1 MELFLNPNPRK
12 QFIVQKVTAVLRVGV
27 WVLRMLSGCPI
38 WECLV
43 QVPAGLPITAGVDP
57 GVNVLGFLHPH
68 RRPGWSSWLCFVSP
82 DLARPLNV

>member
-57 GVNVLGFLHPH
+57 GSECAWVPAPPQETWMEFLAL
-68 RRPGWSSWLCFVSP
+68 LCQP
-82 DLARPLNV
+82 